1 MQTANTADTGAMRLW
16 NLTYNDPRRW
26 AEVHAIS
33 GKPLGFWASLKS
45 GGTGSPRAELLGGSG
60 ELSALVGVESAR
72 TACNFERTEKGAI
85 LYFRSRLEVYGAPFQ
100 KGDISG
106 VTRMPEGAVERL
118 TMWCGWTDPDGTPSS
133 GSVDMRLPRSSAER
147 MESYIRCWLAAE

>member
-45 GGTGSPRAELLGGSG
+45 GGTGSPRAELVGGSG
-60 ELSALVGVESAR
+60 EVHALVGVDSAR
-72 TACNFERTEKGAI
+72 TACNFERTADGAI
-85 LYFRSRLEVYGAPFQ
+85 LYFRSRLEVYGAPLRR
-100 KGDISG
+100 GEVSG
-106 VTRMPEGAVERL
+106 VTRMPESSHERM
-118 TMWCGWTDPDGTPSS
+118 TIWCGWNTPEGMTES
-133 GSVDMRLPRSSAER
+133 GSVDMRISAANADRLEA
-147 MESYIRCWLAAE
+147 YISRWLKG